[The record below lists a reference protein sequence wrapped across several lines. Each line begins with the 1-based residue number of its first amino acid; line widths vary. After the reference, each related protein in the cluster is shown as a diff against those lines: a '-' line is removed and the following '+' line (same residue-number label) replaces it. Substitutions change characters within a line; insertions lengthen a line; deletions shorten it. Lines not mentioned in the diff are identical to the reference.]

1 MSRVIKFRFWDG
13 DEIIQD
19 CQLFTMTLDGIIEYD
34 GGSVGVQQHPEYKV
48 MQWTGLQDKNGV
60 DIYEQMEID
69 GQYRVIYD
77 RCSYVLQDIST
88 GDIFGLLDNSLV
100 KAHEREITRE
110 YAPLEKD

>member
-1 MSRVIKFRFWDG
+1 MSRILKFRAWIAKDGVMLSDG
-13 DEIIQD
+13 DLLAD
-19 CQLFTMTLDGIIEYD
+19 FFAWLDRWKESKGPY
-34 GGSVGVQQHPEYKV
+34 VV
-48 MQWTGLQDKNGV
+48 MQFTGLQDKKGV

-88 GDIFGLLDNSLV
+88 GDIFGLLDSSLV